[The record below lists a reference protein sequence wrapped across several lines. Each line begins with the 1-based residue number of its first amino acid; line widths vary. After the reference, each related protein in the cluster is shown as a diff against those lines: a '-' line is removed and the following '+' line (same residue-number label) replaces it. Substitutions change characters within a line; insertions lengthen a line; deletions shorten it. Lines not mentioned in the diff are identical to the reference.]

1 MFRHCLFRFYIRFAL
16 SKLSTKS
23 EKALEAQARG
33 SAYLAQ
39 LINCRLYIRISRS
52 INLELL
58 RYKKMLKAC
67 RNSRVEESVFA
78 RLATEI
84 VDAGNIITGL
94 LSVLLLIFLVS
105 KRGLTVGIAVQSYQ
119 LVLLCY
125 SPFPLVLNCWA
136 QLQPSFRSLHR
147 VLELR
152 RLLEAEKPNLYVS
165 ITLIELVGK
174 ESFSRFRRTKLMRG

>member
-1 MFRHCLFRFYIRFAL
+1 MAEQGASVCVSALFISLLYPFAL

-67 RNSRVEESVFA
+67 RNSRVSL
-78 RLATEI
+78 R
-84 VDAGNIITGL
+84 DW
-94 LSVLLLIFLVS
+94 
-105 KRGLTVGIAVQSYQ
+105 Q
-119 LVLLCY
+119 L
-125 SPFPLVLNCWA
+125 
-136 QLQPSFRSLHR
+136 
-147 VLELR
+147 
-152 RLLEAEKPNLYVS
+152 K
-165 ITLIELVGK
+165 
-174 ESFSRFRRTKLMRG
+174 